1 LIFLPWASII
11 IVRTIM
17 HHPYRRFPV
26 RDEEICAATARDSAP
41 FFRRRLK

>member
-11 IVRTIM
+11 IARDIM

-26 RDEEICAATARDSAP
+26 RDEESRAATVP
-41 FFRRRLK
+41 